1 MNYQQESDNMK
12 ANTNA
17 NAMLFSF
24 PQELVRYAVILF
36 VTEFVR
42 GAFLI
47 SFLPS
52 YAVEHLGYSLSL
64 IGVIISVHYF
74 SDTIVKIFAGYLLDR
89 FSLRLILQVGLIIA
103 FLGLWAMYNIHIPW
117 VLIVSSAVFGIGVSP
132 VWIICLSSI
141 SEEKRAE
148 HMGFLYA
155 LWLAG
160 LGLGPVVINFL
171 LDKSYSIS
179 FWVISFLWLISGV
192 LSIGISSM
200 RQQKRVSVSKRQ
212 QAIQFWSRLK
222 TMGPLFPGMILQ
234 TMAASMLLPI
244 LPHYAAG
251 HLGLNHT
258 DYSLMLII
266 GGASTIVFLVP
277 MGKLSDRFGG
287 KWFMIIGFCAF
298 AVTLYALT
306 TVTQYTFVLG
316 LAIILG
322 LSYAAVLPAWNA
334 LLAHFIPQDQK
345 GVGWGLFS
353 SLEGIGIILGP
364 VIGGWIAV
372 QFNDT
377 WTIWASALLFVTISL
392 FYFIFPTSSFE
403 VVED

>member
-1 MNYQQESDNMK
+1 MKYLHWANYMK
-12 ANTNA
+12 VKGAQ
-17 NAMLFSF
+17 LFSF
-24 PQELVRYAVILF
+24 PQELVRYAIILF

-42 GAFLI
+42 GAYLI

-64 IGVIISVHYF
+64 IGLIISLHYF
-74 SDTIVKIFAGYLLDR
+74 SDTVVKIFAGYLLDR
-89 FSLRLILQVGLIIA
+89 FSLRLILQFGLFIA
-103 FLGLWAMYNIHIPW
+103 YVGLWAMYNIHIPW
-117 VLIVSSAVFGIGVSP
+117 VLIVASVIFGIGVSP

-141 SEEKRAE
+141 KEEKRAE

-179 FWVISFLWLISGV
+179 FWVISLLWLIGGV
-192 LSIGISSM
+192 FSTGVNSNKQQPSFSIPAK
-200 RQQKRVSVSKRQ
+200 QQ
-212 QAIQFWSRLK
+212 ITLFWNRLK

-244 LPHYAAG
+244 LPHFAAS
-251 HLGLNHT
+251 HLGLSHS
-258 DYSLMLII
+258 DYSFMLIL
-266 GGASTIVFLVP
+266 GGASTIIFLIP

-287 KWFMIIGFCAF
+287 KWFMIVGFSAF
-298 AVTLYALT
+298 ALTLYALT
-306 TVTQYTFVLG
+306 IVTMYKIVLC
-316 LAIILG
+316 LALILG

-334 LLAHFIPQDQK
+334 LLAHFIPPDQK

-364 VIGGWIAV
+364 VIGGWLDV

-377 WTIWASALLFVTISL
+377 WTIWASALLFVKI
-392 FYFIFPTSSFE
+392 
-403 VVED
+403 

>member
-1 MNYQQESDNMK
+1 MKYPLEADYMKVRDNHQ
-12 ANTNA
+12 T
-17 NAMLFSF
+17 LFSF
-24 PQELVRYAVILF
+24 PLELVRYAVILF
-36 VTEFVR
+36 VAEFVR
-42 GAFLI
+42 GAYLI

-74 SDTIVKIFAGYLLDR
+74 SDTVVKIFAGYLLDR
-89 FSLRLILQVGLIIA
+89 FSLRLILQVGLFIA
-103 FLGLWAMYNIHIPW
+103 FVGLWAMYNIHIPW
-117 VLIVSSAVFGIGVSP
+117 VLIVSSAIFGIGISP
-132 VWIICLSSI
+132 VWIVCLSCI
-141 SEEKRAE
+141 NEEKRAE

-171 LDKSYSIS
+171 LDRSYTLAFWIIS
-179 FWVISFLWLISGV
+179 LLWLLGGL
-192 LSIGISSM
+192 LSVGLDSTK
-200 RQQKRVSVSKRQ
+200 QQPNLLIPVKQ
-212 QAIQFWSRLK
+212 QITLFWSRLK

-244 LPHYAAG
+244 LPHYAAS
-251 HLGLNHT
+251 HLGLNHS
-258 DYSLMLII
+258 DYSLMLIV
-266 GGASTIVFLVP
+266 GGASTTVFLIP

-287 KWFMIIGFCAF
+287 KWFMIVGFSAF
-298 AVTLYALT
+298 ALTLYGLT
-306 TVTQYTFVLG
+306 MVTTHMVVLG
-316 LAIILG
+316 LAILLG

-364 VIGGWIAV
+364 VIGGWLAV

-377 WTIWASALLFVTISL
+377 WTLWVSALLFILISL
-392 FYFIFPTSSFE
+392 FYFIFPTSSF
-403 VVED
+403 VAAED